1 MNDLPGGTDTAATE
15 TRTSAPAP
23 AAPHAAATTTPATS
37 PLPSAT
43 PPGATP
49 PGATPPGATPPSATP
64 PSTARSGTS
73 RSEPLY
79 GGRATR
85 RVTVTDL
92 AKAKARGE
100 KWPMLTAYDALTAH
114 VFDEAGIPVLLV
126 GDSAGMVVFGHDT
139 TIPVTLDELIPLTA
153 AVVRGTSRAL
163 IVADLPFG
171 SYQASPG
178 AALAAGI
185 RFLKEAGAHAVKL
198 EGGRRVLAQAEEL
211 VAAGI
216 PVMGHLGLTPQSVN
230 VFGGYRVQGRGE
242 DGEQLLQDAKALET
256 AGAFAV
262 VLECVPAELAAR
274 VTGALSIPIIGIG
287 AGPDCDAQVLVWQ
300 DMAGLSPR
308 TAKFVKRYADVAGVL
323 GRAAHAFADEVVGG
337 QFPTEEHSYR

>member
-1 MNDLPGGTDTAATE
+1 MNDFPGGAGTAATE
-15 TRTSAPAP
+15 MRTSAPAP
-23 AAPHAAATTTPATS
+23 AAPPAAATSTPA
-37 PLPSAT
+37 SAP
-43 PPGATP
+43 PPGTP
-49 PGATPPGATPPSATP
+49 SSSPG
-64 PSTARSGTS
+64 

-85 RVTVTDL
+85 RVTVSDL

-171 SYQASPG
+171 SYQSSPE
-178 AALAAGI
+178 AALAAGV

-198 EGGRRVLAQAEEL
+198 EGGHRVLRQAEEL

-242 DGEQLLQDAKALET
+242 DGERLLQDAKALES

-274 VTGALSIPIIGIG
+274 VTGAVSIPTIGIG
-287 AGPDCDAQVLVWQ
+287 AGPGCDAQVLVWQ

-308 TAKFVKRYADVAGVL
+308 TPKFVKRYADVAGVL
-323 GRAAHAFADEVVGG
+323 GQAARSFADEVVGG
-337 QFPTEEHSYR
+337 QFPSEEYSYR